1 MKFDFLTF
9 VRRTKKAKDKISKQK
24 VYVFLSCLGISIIIW
39 GLIKFDKLYY
49 GSIDFSVKYTNI
61 PDDKLLI
68 NYPDS
73 VLTLNIQ
80 SQGLDFFSDKYLS
93 GDQAIY
99 INIGG
104 LNYTKVNGLYKSFLL
119 TSQISSNIARQ
130 LNLSNKLKSIS
141 PDTLFFEFELMSMKS
156 VAVIPDIVIN
166 YEKQYQQYGSI
177 TIEPDTVIVYG
188 PASVIDKVDFV
199 KTEIMELKKVKDSQ
213 KFSVKI
219 ISSYDNKKI
228 RFSENETQISIP
240 VAKFTEGSIEL
251 PITTIDSL
259 SDFKI
264 KTYPDK
270 VLVTYLVALNDFKR
284 VNKDM
289 FQMGVYYKNKESSS
303 NKTLKV
309 EVLHQP
315 PFVEIVKIDPDR
327 VEYIIGKQHIIN

>member
-1 MKFDFLTF
+1 MTF
-9 VRRTKKAKDKISKQK
+9 VKRIGEVKDKTSKQK

-49 GSIDFSVKYTNI
+49 GSIDFSVVYTNI

-68 NYPDS
+68 NHPDS
-73 VLTLNIQ
+73 VLTLNVQ

-104 LNYTKVNGLYKSFLL
+104 LNYKQENGLFKSFLL
-119 TSQISSNIARQ
+119 TSQISSTIARQ

-141 PDTLFFEFELMSMKS
+141 PDTLFFVFESMSKKS
-156 VAVIPDIVIN
+156 VVVIPDLEID
-166 YEKQYQQYGSI
+166 YEKQYQPYGSI

-199 KTEIMELKKVKDSQ
+199 KTEKTELNKVKDNQ
-213 KFSVKI
+213 KFSAKI
-219 ISSYDNKKI
+219 ISPDNSKKI
-228 RFSENETQISIP
+228 RFSEDEIRISIP
-240 VAKFTEGSIEL
+240 VAKYTEGSIEL
-251 PITTIDSL
+251 PLITIDSL
-259 SDFKI
+259 SGFKI

-284 VNKDM
+284 VNTDM
-289 FQMGVYYKNKESSS
+289 FQIGVYYRSNETSA

-309 EVLHQP
+309 EILHQP
-315 PFVEIVKIDPDR
+315 PYVEIVKIDPER
-327 VEYIIGKQHIIN
+327 VEYIIGKQNIIK